1 MRPALTPT
9 LLALALLTTFTA
21 AQTLVVSPRYHR
33 RSEGLT
39 SNVFPFGNT
48 AVPFRYAQIHDDV
61 PAMTVSGLAFRHN
74 AAVATTYPSHSITL
88 DAWASTAAS
97 PAAGITLVFDNNH
110 GANKAQVITN
120 RTFNHPI
127 SDTGTVPG
135 AFILQYPFD
144 TPFVHTSAV
153 PLCWEVQV
161 TAKSQTASVTHDAFT
176 GLTTNPSLQLG
187 RAGSGCR
194 AVGAT
199 ADLTATGTSTMN
211 WPMATGVLTVTGANA
226 VVNGPA
232 VHALGFDKANWGGLP
247 LPFELPGT
255 GSAPSG
261 RCLVYNDVVLTNVVI
276 ASPTGTITSNINV
289 PATVNLN
296 GTTTYS
302 QLWDLDAAAN
312 SFGLVTSPMVVHNF
326 VAPTPNPPASRVYL
340 SGSLGAS
347 GTASAT
353 SGLVTRFL

>member
-1 MRPALTPT
+1 MRPVLT
-9 LLALALLTTFTA
+9 LALLTTLA
-21 AQTLVVSPRYHR
+21 SAQTPVVSPRYHR
-33 RSEGLT
+33 RAEALS

-48 AVPFRYAQIHDDV
+48 VFPFRYAQIHDDV
-61 PAMTVSGLAFRHN
+61 PPMTVSGLAFRHN
-74 AAVATTYPSHSITL
+74 AAVATIYPSHSITL
-88 DAWASTAAS
+88 DAWVSTAVS

-110 GANKAQVITN
+110 GSDKAQVITN
-120 RTFNHPI
+120 RTYNHPV
-127 SDTGTVPG
+127 SDTGSVPG

-144 TPFVHTSAV
+144 TPFMHSSAV
-153 PLCWEVQV
+153 ALCWEVQV
-161 TAKSQTASVTHDAFT
+161 TAKSQTASVTHDAFS
-176 GLTTNPSLQLG
+176 GIATNPALQLG
-187 RAGSGCR
+187 RAGTGCR

-199 ADLTATGTSTMN
+199 AALTATGTSTMD
-211 WPMATGVLTVTGANA
+211 WPMGTGVLTVTGSNA

-232 VHALGFDKANWGGLP
+232 IHALGFDKANWGGLP
-247 LPFELPGT
+247 LPFELPGS

-261 RCLVYNDVVLTNVVI
+261 RCLVYNDVVLTNVVV

-312 SFGLVTSPMVVHNF
+312 SLGLVTSPMVVHNF
-326 VAPTPNPPASRVYL
+326 VAPTPSPPASRVYL
-340 SGSLGAS
+340 SGSLGAT
-347 GTASAT
+347 GTVSTT